1 MPVFVDENDLAN
13 HLETMLKPKYK
24 ETYAN
29 VNLASHRFYQDW
41 EKWWG
46 TEPPIAQ
53 PQIDLLLVSSDLRLH
68 AVELKYYRPTKT
80 AQTNWPYYSGI
91 DEALALLKFGV
102 FSSSLW
108 HFFDADTPIDL
119 MKSYFRDC
127 WEMITVL
134 GLKMWYKA
142 FRVHSREDFKEMAR
156 MSYIEMTPDFTPYG
170 DNPLINN
177 THAMRAADFIR
188 KALHIPTPQA
198 R

>member
-1 MPVFVDENDLAN
+1 MPVFSDENELAT
-13 HLETMLKPKYK
+13 HLQTTLKPRYK
-24 ETYAN
+24 EVYAN

-46 TEPPIAQ
+46 TNPPIAQ
-53 PQIDLLLVSSDLRLH
+53 PQIDLILVSSDLRLH

-80 AQTNWPYYSGI
+80 APANWPYYSGI

-108 HFFDADTPIDL
+108 HFFDFDVPEDT

-127 WEMITVL
+127 WEMITAL
-134 GLKMWYKA
+134 GLRVWYKA
-142 FRVHSREDFKEMAR
+142 FRVHTPQDIKEMAR
-156 MSYIEMTPDFTPYG
+156 MSYTEQTPDFTPYSS
-170 DNPLINN
+170 NPLVNN

-188 KALHIPTPQA
+188 KALHIPTPP
-198 R
+198 